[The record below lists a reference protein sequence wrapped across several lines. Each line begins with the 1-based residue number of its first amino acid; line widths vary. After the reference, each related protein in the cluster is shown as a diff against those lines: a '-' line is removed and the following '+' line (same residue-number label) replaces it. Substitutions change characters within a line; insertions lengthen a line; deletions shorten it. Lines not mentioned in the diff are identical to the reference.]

1 MTLPPAHP
9 VLRRCLAAAALL
21 AAVPLAAQESP
32 GSFTLPPPSPTPT
45 PAPAGPEDERA
56 GVTIPPRPIPTATP
70 TPRPTTAAS
79 PLPTLAPEP
88 VPTIAQPAPVRSA
101 PTAAPSPATPAP
113 GAAPAANA
121 PAAMA
126 PSILQAP
133 ADSIG
138 DSTILPPTPPTL
150 PGTLPEPFPGIP
162 APAEIPVKAPLAL
175 PEWWPLAAAALG
187 GLALLGGGALL
198 WRRRRP
204 RVLRLAAPSALDP
217 AGAEAQPDLTRLDLA
232 LEITGATRSLMR
244 FTLGYR
250 LTVANRSG
258 RAVQDLKIAVQLA
271 CARAAGGSGPSAGAA
286 QGLSDIARVGPHQA
300 QSVTGEIQLPL
311 SAIAPLR
318 QGSTPLFIPLV
329 HVTIEGAGQPALTR
343 TFVVGPRS
351 ASGRVHPITLD
362 QPPGSIAGL
371 VAQPVAPPPAS
382 AAA

>member
-1 MTLPPAHP
+1 MTLPPARP
-9 VLRRCLAAAALL
+9 ALRRCLAAAALL

-45 PAPAGPEDERA
+45 PPPAGPEDERA

-70 TPRPTTAAS
+70 TPRPATAPS

-101 PTAAPSPATPAP
+101 PTAAPSPTTSLPGPVATGSSSAATAT
-113 GAAPAANA
+113 AAPQ
-121 PAAMA
+121 PAVDGNQDTVF
-126 PSILQAP
+126 PPP
-133 ADSIG
+133 A
-138 DSTILPPTPPTL
+138 PPTL
-150 PGTLPEPFPGIP
+150 PGTSPQALPDFA
-162 APAEIPVKAPLAL
+162 APAETADAPATL
-175 PEWWPLAAAALG
+175 PEWWPLAAAGLG

-204 RVLRLAAPSALDP
+204 RVLRLAAPSAIDP

-244 FTLGYR
+244 FTIGYR

-300 QSVTGEIQLPL
+300 QGVTGEIQLPL